1 MLDKLLAKA
10 AVSADSL
17 AHLVSVTRGCT
28 GAQLEEL
35 VKTLY
40 ILAVESYPDPSG
52 NSDGHADPIPLN
64 RRLINAALDE
74 VQIGSRQKFGF
85 HVA

>member
-1 MLDKLLAKA
+1 MLDRLLAKA
-10 AVSADSL
+10 AVSGDDL
-17 AHLVSVTRGCT
+17 AHLVSATGGCT

-35 VKTLY
+35 VNTLY
-40 ILAVESYPDPSG
+40 ILAVEFYPDPSG
-52 NSDGHADPIPLN
+52 NGDGRAEPIPLN

-74 VQIGSRQKFGF
+74 VQIDSRQKFGF